1 MILHTR
7 SGTAAGEAAMRFIS
21 KESAFIIGIGL
32 LGVPAYQL
40 WMARMEKMRQEERAR
55 EAAARRRP
63 GRGQPGSYR

>member
-1 MILHTR
+1 
-7 SGTAAGEAAMRFIS
+7 MRFIS